1 MTEAETGIPNK
12 PSITPMIRYFKS
24 EKCRLKPMDVNWAF
38 PIDKL
43 GRCFKAAKISSLAPN
58 LVFWDNPLAER
69 IVKGSLK

>member
-1 MTEAETGIPNK
+1 
-12 PSITPMIRYFKS
+12 
-24 EKCRLKPMDVNWAF
+24 MDVNWAF